1 MVFDGLLLRFKGKAK
16 AKMQDVLT
24 RAKGSNVEK
33 VKAFKTLRET
43 KTIEE
48 FFNVLQTVKLDKIAK
63 MQIEENF

>member
-1 MVFDGLLLRFKGKAK
+1 
-16 AKMQDVLT
+16 MQDVLT
-24 RAKGSNVEK
+24 RAQGNNVEK
-33 VKAFKTLRET
+33 VKAFKALRQT